1 MKRLIQ
7 SVLFLIGISI
17 LYTSCGK
24 KHNNRISE
32 SEIKEVV
39 SSEFAK
45 NYPDFDPIA
54 FLDHFRNTIQS
65 DSILEVF
72 YARNG
77 YHTIWIND
85 TLNTSRVN
93 ALITIID
100 DIEDHGL
107 PADFFDKLLVASIA
121 DSINS
126 GYFKD
131 STLLY
136 DRLSRL
142 EKTATNISMKYIKGM
157 QFGFINPR
165 KIFIPNYAIHIAQ
178 PDSSFYEDMYT
189 DMRRD
194 PIEAL
199 LASQPKDDTYRNMQ
213 EKYRELRQNKGNE
226 IMPIKDPGTKSYKLG
241 DRDKNI
247 SAIANRLIA
256 TNEYIPTNRHDSL
269 SSDSLHM
276 TLNKDLLEAVNMFRK
291 RNSIVD
297 ESKEIGSSTI
307 EILNRPLSYFESKI
321 KANLERY
328 RWRRTK
334 SKNAKNIEVNIASG
348 LLVATSDKPDVLVMK
363 ICMGKAT
370 SKTPVLESNISY
382 INLNPTWGVPMSIA
396 RNEIVMRIKRDK
408 NHSYFKR
415 NNMKLYKG
423 GKEVDPSTIDWAKI
437 DPSKFAYQIRQ
448 ESGDGNSLGR
458 LKFMFNNSFS
468 VYLHDTPQQAAFS
481 RRIRTV
487 SHGCVR
493 VHKPLDLAYFCLN
506 VEEDELYKDRLRYSI
521 GYQPVSKEGKEALKA
536 EKLKKISDIISPKEK
551 VSLFIDYQTVYTMPD
566 DNELHYADDVYGY
579 DEIILQKL
587 GS

>member
-1 MKRLIQ
+1 MKQLIQ
-7 SVLFLIGISI
+7 TVLILLCITIS
-17 LYTSCGK
+17 YTGCGK
-24 KHNNRISE
+24 KQTNKISE
-32 SEIKEVV
+32 SEIKEIAL
-39 SSEFAK
+39 SEFAK
-45 NYPDFDPIA
+45 NYPDFNPVT
-54 FLDHFRNTIQS
+54 FLAHFRNNIQN
-65 DSILEVF
+65 DSVLNIF
-72 YARNG
+72 YAKNG
-77 YHTIWIND
+77 YHTIWVND
-85 TLNTSRVN
+85 TLNTSRIN
-93 ALITIID
+93 ALITIIEHV
-100 DIEDHGL
+100 EDHGL
-107 PADFFDKLLVASIA
+107 SADYFDKTFIVSIS

-131 STLLY
+131 SVLLFNK
-136 DRLSRL
+136 LSKL
-142 EKTATNISMKYIKGM
+142 EETATNICMTYIKGM
-157 QFGFINPR
+157 QFGFLNPR
-165 KIFIPNYAIHIAQ
+165 KVFAPNYAIHIAQ
-178 PDSSFYEDMYT
+178 PDSTFFESMYAN
-189 DMRRD
+189 MRKD

-199 LASQPKDDTYRNMQ
+199 LASQPKDDMYRNMQ
-213 EKYRELRQNKGNE
+213 AQYQRLIEKREQNIIK
-226 IMPIKDPGTKSYKLG
+226 IKDPGSKSYRLG
-241 DRDKNI
+241 DQDKNI
-247 SAIANRLIA
+247 SAIANRLIV
-256 TNEYIPTNRHDSL
+256 TGEYVPSNNQDSVI
-269 SSDSLHM
+269 DSLHT
-276 TLNKDLLEAVNMFRK
+276 TLSKDLLEAVNLFRK

-334 SKNAKNIEVNIASG
+334 TKNAKNIEVNIASG

-370 SKTPVLESNISY
+370 SKTPILESNISY

-408 NHSYFKR
+408 NHSYLKR

-481 RRIRTV
+481 RRIRAV

-506 VEEDELYKDRLRYSI
+506 VEEDELYQDKLRYSI

-551 VSLFIDYQTVYTMPD
+551 VSLFIDYQTVYIMPD

-579 DEIILQKL
+579 DDIILQEL
-587 GS
+587 GL